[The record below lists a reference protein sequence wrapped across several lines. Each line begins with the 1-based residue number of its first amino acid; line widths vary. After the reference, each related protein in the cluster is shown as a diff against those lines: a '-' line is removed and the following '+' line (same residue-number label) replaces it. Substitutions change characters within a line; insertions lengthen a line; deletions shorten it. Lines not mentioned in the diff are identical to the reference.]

1 MIVEVKQ
8 GQDILKSGA
17 KHICFAV
24 NIEGINDSGFAGL
37 ISRNH
42 WPKLAYIGEC
52 KLGTSITQEDNG
64 VFYHALVCHSLH
76 NGWHNSAEV
85 VKRCFDSIPTEDE
98 VATIS
103 IGTGLVGIL
112 SGANFSEIRRGM
124 EASSKRIVLF

>member
-24 NIEGINDSGFAGL
+24 NTEGINDSGFAGL

-42 WPKLAYIGEC
+42 WPKLADIG
-52 KLGTSITQEDNG
+52 
-64 VFYHALVCHSLH
+64 V
-76 NGWHNSAEV
+76 
-85 VKRCFDSIPTEDE
+85 
-98 VATIS
+98 
-103 IGTGLVGIL
+103 L

-124 EASSKRIVLF
+124 ETSSKRIVLF

>member
-1 MIVEVKQ
+1 MIVEVKN

-42 WPKLAYIGEC
+42 WPKLADIGEC
-52 KLGTSITQEDNG
+52 ELGTSITQEDNG
-64 VFYHALVCHSLH
+64 VFYHALVCHSLRG
-76 NGWHNSAEV
+76 GWRNSAEV
-85 VKRCFDSIPTEDE
+85 VKRCFDSIPTDDE

-103 IGTGLVGIL
+103 IGTGLIGVL

>member
-1 MIVEVKQ
+1 MIVEIRQ

-24 NIEGINDSGFAGL
+24 NTEGANDSGFAGL
-37 ISRNH
+37 ISRDY
-42 WPKLAYIGEC
+42 WPDLAYIGEC
-52 KLGTSITQEDNG
+52 ELGTSLTHENDG
-64 VFYHALVCHSLH
+64 VTYHALVCHSLH
-76 NGWHNSAEV
+76 NGWNNSAEV
-85 VKRCFDSIPTEDE
+85 IKQCFDSIQTDDE

-103 IGTGLVGIL
+103 IGTGFVGVL